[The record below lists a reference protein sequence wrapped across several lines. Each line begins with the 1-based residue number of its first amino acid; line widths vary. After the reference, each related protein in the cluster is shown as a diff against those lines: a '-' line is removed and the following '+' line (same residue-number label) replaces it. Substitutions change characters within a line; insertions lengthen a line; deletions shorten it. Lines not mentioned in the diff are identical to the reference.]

1 MRAAAV
7 TLLLGVLLVAGCD
20 GVPQLQ
26 FAAPDAATDGS
37 VASDALS
44 VENIDAGCPGS
55 EPADAGICCGSVPC
69 SGDCAGRCPECESTC
84 TSPGTFCCAK
94 MNNILCRQAGM
105 TCN

>member
-1 MRAAAV
+1 MRAAAA
-7 TLLLGVLLVAGCD
+7 LLLGVLIVAACD

-26 FAAPDAATDGS
+26 FAAADAATDAF

-44 VENIDAGCPGS
+44 DANVDAGCPGS
-55 EPADAGICCGSVPC
+55 DPVDAAICCGSVSC
-69 SGDCAGRCPECESTC
+69 IGDCVGRCPECESTC